1 MTRGSEVKG
10 AVYYGKKK
18 QILGFC
24 SSRSSGGSSSVSL
37 TPEKGVSR
45 SAAAEVP

>member
-1 MTRGSEVKG
+1 MTRGSEMKG

-24 SSRSSGGSSSVSL
+24 SSRSSGGSSSRSSCGNG
-37 TPEKGVSR
+37 TEEKKSQR
-45 SAAAEVP
+45 F